1 MFRRDLRR
9 LGFIIA
15 LVVVAVLALVVNTI
29 DIGIG
34 SVNFQRGDKEGPL
47 GLTLGLDL
55 QGGVQLIYEAQDQN
69 VTKDQMEGVKDKIE
83 RRTNSFGVTEPS
95 IQILGSN
102 RILIQLPGVEDVEE
116 AKRLIGQTA
125 QLEFKER
132 ICAPAGCDE
141 TQNAGATI
149 NAVGD
154 LTADATTF
162 PVSDASVFR
171 EGETLL
177 ASLEQMRVTGTD
189 GEANTITVLR
199 GYRHTE
205 ATGHAN
211 GASISRFTFEDRDI
225 GLTGELLTRAYA
237 GTHATTGQ
245 PIVHLE
251 FNGEGAKKFG
261 DTTARIAGTNN
272 RTAIFLDNEELVA
285 PVASQAILGGQA
297 FIQGPDF
304 TFDSVRTIAIQLEGG
319 RLDTPIVVI
328 QEQNVDATLG
338 EDALDKSLVAGLI
351 GFGLVALFMVLYY
364 RIPGVTAVLALVCY
378 IVLVLLVIKLIPVT
392 MTLAGIAG
400 FILSIGVAVD
410 ANILISERT
419 KEELR
424 TGRALLGAIETG
436 YSRAWPAILNS
447 NVATMITCVILFW
460 FGSRFGASA
469 VTGFSITLF
478 IGVATSMFTAVVI
491 SHTFLRLI
499 ASTPLSRFTGMFTPV
514 PGQVITAGAGRRSH
528 TQRERN

>member
-9 LGFIIA
+9 LGFIIV
-15 LVVVAVLALVVNTI
+15 LITVAVIALAVESFDV
-29 DIGIG
+29 GIG
-34 SVNFQRGDKEGPL
+34 NASFARGDEDGPL
-47 GLTLGLDL
+47 GLELGLDL
-55 QGGVQLIYEAQDQN
+55 QGGVQLIYEAQDEN
-69 VTKDQMEGVKDKIE
+69 VTNDQMEGVKDKIE
-83 RRTNSFGVTEPS
+83 RRTNAFGVTEPS

-116 AKRLIGQTA
+116 AKRLIVQTA

-132 ICAPAGCDE
+132 ICSPAGCDE
-141 TQNAGATI
+141 TQSSGATI
-149 NAVGD
+149 SGEGGV
-154 LTADATTF
+154 TTDATSV
-162 PVSDASVFR
+162 PVSDASLFR
-171 EGETLL
+171 ERDTLL
-177 ASLEQMRVTGTD
+177 VNSEQMRVTGTD
-189 GEANTITVLR
+189 EAANTITVLR
-199 GYRHTE
+199 GYRGTIPLNHLGG
-205 ATGHAN
+205 AT
-211 GASISRFTFEDRDI
+211 ISRFTFEDRDI
-225 GLTGELLTRAYA
+225 GLTGDLLTRAYA
-237 GTHATTGQ
+237 STHTTTNE
-245 PIVHLE
+245 PIVNLE
-251 FNGEGAKKFG
+251 FNGEGAKIFG
-261 DTTARIAGTNN
+261 ETTARIAGTNN
-272 RTAIFLDNEELVA
+272 RTAIFLDDEEIVA

-304 TFDSVRTIAIQLEGG
+304 TFDRVRTIAIQLEGG

-338 EDALDKSLVAGLI
+338 EDALDKSLIAGLI
-351 GFGLVALFMVLYY
+351 GFGLVALFMALYY

-378 IVLVLLVIKLIPVT
+378 IVLVLLLVKLIPVT
-392 MTLAGIAG
+392 LTLAGIAG

-491 SHTFLRLI
+491 SHTLLRLV

-514 PGQVITAGAGRRSH
+514 PGQVITAGAGRRSQA
-528 TQRERN
+528 QRERN

>member
-15 LVVVAVLALVVNTI
+15 LVAVAVLALAVETFDV
-29 DIGIG
+29 GVG
-34 SVNFQRGDKEGPL
+34 SISLERGDEDGPL
-47 GLTLGLDL
+47 GLELGLDL
-55 QGGVQLIYEAQDQN
+55 QGGVQLIYEAQDEN

-83 RRTNSFGVTEPS
+83 RRTNAFGVTEPS

-132 ICAPAGCDE
+132 ICTDIAC
-141 TQNAGATI
+141 TQ
-149 NAVGD
+149 
-154 LTADATTF
+154 
-162 PVSDASVFR
+162 
-171 EGETLL
+171 
-177 ASLEQMRVTGTD
+177 
-189 GEANTITVLR
+189 
-199 GYRHTE
+199 
-205 ATGHAN
+205 
-211 GASISRFTFEDRDI
+211 FEDRDI

-237 GTHATTGQ
+237 STHHTTNE
-245 PIVHLE
+245 PIVNLE
-251 FNGEGAKKFG
+251 FNGEGAKIFG
-261 DTTARIAGTNN
+261 ETTARIAGTNN
-272 RTAIFLDNEELVA
+272 RTAIFLDDEEIVA
-285 PVASQAILGGQA
+285 PVAQQAILGGQA

-304 TFDSVRTIAIQLEGG
+304 TFDRVRTIAIQLEGG

-338 EDALDKSLVAGLI
+338 EDALDKSLIAGLI

-378 IVLVLLVIKLIPVT
+378 IALVLFIVKLVPVT
-392 MTLAGIAG
+392 LTLAGIAG

-447 NVATMITCVILFW
+447 NVSTMITCVILFW

-491 SHTFLRLI
+491 SHTLLRLV

-514 PGQVITAGAGRRSH
+514 PGQVITAGAGRRSQA
-528 TQRERN
+528 QRERN